1 MDVAMRLYD
10 LNKAFIK
17 KNMQPMD
24 VITLNMQAEKINKW
38 NKDYK
43 YVLLYCKE
51 TGYFTFF
58 VKKEEEEAEM
68 PFLGTAVLEILHE
81 YDVYCIDEDEEGET
95 LDIWF
100 KNKTEDDDPKLMK
113 LMPWEEGVITYAR

>member
-38 NKDYK
+38 NKDYE

-81 YDVYCIDEDEEGET
+81 YDVYCIDEDEEGGT
-95 LDIWF
+95 LEIWF
-100 KNKTEDDDPKLMK
+100 KNKTDDDPKLMK